1 MLRTNLPTKSV
12 PRAEYDRRAR
22 DVRLHLEHVE
32 RLLVKR
38 AVRKTFRPFRL
49 VRLLGFSVRL
59 STRVGDQTTGSP
71 SDRRP
76 CGALAQSGE
85 RRPAHAPSARHLI
98 DPTPFPRAAA

>member
-1 MLRTNLPTKSV
+1 MPRTNLPTKSV
-12 PRAEYDRRAR
+12 PRAEYDGRAR

-38 AVRKTFRPFRL
+38 AATKTFRPFRL

-59 STRVGDQTTGSP
+59 GMRAGDQATGSP

-76 CGALAQSGE
+76 RGALPQSGE

-98 DPTPFPRAAA
+98 DTTPFSRAAA